1 MKNRFLRFMK
11 NLTFSYKNLYLEM
24 LSSNLSKIFNEI
36 GQPFI
41 FKRYRKISNQ
51 TFARIFPREIRKS
64 SHITR
69 DRKFYSTNLKIS
81 GFKKIDEINVNAY
94 EGD

>member
-1 MKNRFLRFMK
+1 MFL
-11 NLTFSYKNLYLEM
+11 
-24 LSSNLSKIFNEI
+24 SNLSKIFYDI
-36 GQPFI
+36 GQLFI

-81 GFKKIDEINVNAY
+81 GFKKFDEINVNAY